1 MAKEIIAVEGMS
13 CDHCKQA
20 VEGALTNLDGVTTA
34 EVNLEAG
41 NVTVDYD
48 QTQVTTDNMKE
59 AIEDQGYDV
68 KQHNHRGSYHQS
80 ALMI

>member
-1 MAKEIIAVEGMS
+1 MAKEIITVEGMS

-20 VEGALTNLDGVTTA
+20 VEGALTNLNGITTA
-34 EVNLEAG
+34 EVNLSEG

-48 QTQVTTDNMKE
+48 PSQVTTNSMKD

-68 KQHNHRGSYHQS
+68 K
-80 ALMI
+80 